1 MAGSPE
7 LPDELRKDI
16 EDALARGHVE
26 RLPRDAPPPRPR
38 PAPTPRLP
46 DARPRTPKDLLLVGA
61 LAALVGWMFP
71 TVIPFARQI
80 LFVGLAMVAVALL
93 SMLIRPQGRPQ
104 HYWRGRPVDLPA
116 ESWTD
121 RLY

>member
-16 EDALARGHVE
+16 EEALARGHVE
-26 RLPRDAPPPRPR
+26 RLPRDAPGPRPR
-38 PAPTPRLP
+38 PAPRPRLP
-46 DARPRTPKDLLLVGA
+46 DPRPRTPKELLLVGA

-71 TVIPFARQI
+71 AVIPFAREI
-80 LFVGLAMVAVALL
+80 FFIGLVLVGLSLL

-104 HYWRGRPVDLPA
+104 HYW
-116 ESWTD
+116 
-121 RLY
+121 